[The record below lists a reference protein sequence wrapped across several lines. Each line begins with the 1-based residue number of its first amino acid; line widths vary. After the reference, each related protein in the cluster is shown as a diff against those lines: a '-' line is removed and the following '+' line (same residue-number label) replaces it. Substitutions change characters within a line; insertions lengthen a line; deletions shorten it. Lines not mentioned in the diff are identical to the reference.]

1 MQKRKSINKKTKEI
15 VFDKTDGRCH
25 VCGKTLFFN
34 AKAGSRERW
43 RVDHILQKSRGG
55 EDLINNYLPICRD
68 CNFLRRN
75 YGSLEGK
82 RILELGC
89 GIGRFTRELALRA
102 SNVTAVDM
110 TLGMLERAKDYT
122 ADITNITYINSR
134 ITDLDALPE
143 FDIVFETITLLHIL
157 DEKEYRKSLEIMK
170 SAAPYIF
177 ICEHMAD
184 SAPVSPYSKLRTFE
198 QYEQDFKPFKL
209 IAYDKNHYCA
219 GDWFPMMLFK
229 K

>member
-1 MQKRKSINKKTKEI
+1 MNEIFREWTRRARRKGITAVMSVRHSDEENLSAPEKMKLD
-15 VFDKTDGRCH
+15 V
-25 VCGKTLFFN
+25 L
-34 AKAGSRERW
+34 
-43 RVDHILQKSRGG
+43 
-55 EDLINNYLPICRD
+55 
-68 CNFLRRN
+68 NFLGRN